1 PQALIS
7 PSAIIV
13 RTSIF
18 ILIIGIPLFL
28 LRRGFLRGS
37 FFIIIAILLVLET
50 FVALAGDLRG
60 IAETLTFFTFAILLA
75 GLFVGRTALSITFL
89 VSIGAISLDIFQ
101 EQDMA
106 LKLDSSVIAGNF
118 ILLNGLMALF
128 LDRFGVTLRTAL
140 QAALERENELKN
152 EVNIRRQAET
162 ALQKFTERL
171 EILHEIDR
179 ALL

>member
-1 PQALIS
+1 MNYRTQSLSLRKWLNNIPIQDPVDRQMAALLQVILIGFIGILIIAAVANMSLPQALIS

-37 FFIIIAILLVLET
+37 IFIIIAILLVLET

-89 VSIGAISLDIFQ
+89 VSIGAISLNIFQ

-106 LKLDSSVIAGNF
+106 PKLDSTVIAGNF
-118 ILLNGLMALF
+118 ILLNGLMA
-128 LDRFGVTLRTAL
+128 
-140 QAALERENELKN
+140 
-152 EVNIRRQAET
+152 
-162 ALQKFTERL
+162 
-171 EILHEIDR
+171 
-179 ALL
+179 